1 MFHCGRFRFALTRPL
16 VMGVLNVTPDSFS
29 DGGCYGTVGKAVAR
43 ARQMMDEGA
52 AIIDVGGEST
62 RPGAAPVTQREER
75 RRVLPVVEAL
85 VALSIPVSVDTRQP
99 LVMQAAIAAG
109 ADMINDISALQ
120 TEDAL
125 RQIAEANVAVCL
137 MHMRGT
143 PSTMQR
149 EPHYRDV
156 VAEVM
161 GYLAARLA
169 VAEAAGIGR
178 ERLVADPGFGF
189 CKNLA
194 HNLTLL
200 RHLSR
205 FRALGVP
212 LLAGLS
218 RKSMLGQLTGRS
230 VADRLPASLAAALAA
245 VAQGANIVRV
255 HDVAATRDA
264 VMVWRAVEEA
274 GE

>member
-1 MFHCGRFRFALTRPL
+1 MFHCGRFRFELTHPL
-16 VMGVLNVTPDSFS
+16 VMGILNVTPDSFF
-29 DGGCYGTVGKAVAR
+29 DGSRHSTVGSAVAR

-62 RPGAAPVTQREER
+62 RPGAAPVTAQEEQ
-75 RRVLPVVEAL
+75 RRVLPVIEAL
-85 VALSIPVSVDTRQP
+85 AALSIPVSVDTRQP

-125 RQIAEANVAVCL
+125 RHIAGSNAAVCL

-156 VAEVM
+156 VAEVT

-178 ERLVADPGFGF
+178 ERLVVDPGFGF
-189 CKNLA
+189 GKNLT

-200 RHLSR
+200 RRLSH
-205 FRALGVP
+205 FRAL
-212 LLAGLS
+212 
-218 RKSMLGQLTGRS
+218 
-230 VADRLPASLAAALAA
+230 
-245 VAQGANIVRV
+245 
-255 HDVAATRDA
+255 
-264 VMVWRAVEEA
+264 
-274 GE
+274 